1 MPPEVRLTASP
12 SWSNHIFKSIHRGE
26 THSEDDY
33 SWEWWR
39 MLPAR
44 DRDQKQS
51 KSKQLSNINK
61 APKPSVQERWTK
73 SFSKNITL
81 FKMIMSLTFFFAEGK
96 QYMED
101 QLFPFLIGTCQGN
114 SYKPR
119 KRHFSGKKPLLREVI
134 LWLGNLEIQGFS
146 NLVFLRKTCLY
157 TRHENLAG
165 SHISK
170 DCILLKMLEHT
181 RPQIA
186 FSSQTLSQ
194 NCINTILRQK
204 PAFSAEGREEGIK

>member
-1 MPPEVRLTASP
+1 MTIAENDGECYQQGTEIRSNQRVNSCPTLTRLPSLQFRKGGPNPSP
-12 SWSNHIFKSIHRGE
+12 RISLCLRWSWALPSSLQKVNSTWKTSSFLFLLVHVKE
-26 THSEDDY
+26 TVTN
-33 SWEWWR
+33 
-39 MLPAR
+39 LV
-44 DRDQKQS
+44 
-51 KSKQLSNINK
+51 N
-61 APKPSVQERWTK
+61 V
-73 SFSKNITL
+73 
-81 FKMIMSLTFFFAEGK
+81 TFQA
-96 QYMED
+96 
-101 QLFPFLIGTCQGN
+101 
-114 SYKPR
+114 
-119 KRHFSGKKPLLREVI
+119 KPLLKEVI

-204 PAFSAEGREEGIK
+204 PAFSAEGREKGIK